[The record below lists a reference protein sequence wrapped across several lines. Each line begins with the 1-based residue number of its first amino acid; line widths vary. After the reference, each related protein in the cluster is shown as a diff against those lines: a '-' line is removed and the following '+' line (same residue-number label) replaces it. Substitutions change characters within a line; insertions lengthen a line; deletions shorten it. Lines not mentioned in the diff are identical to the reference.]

1 MQNTNY
7 KRYLKKMMRLERVV
21 NEYWDSLPKNMQ
33 EEIRV
38 KVYNEKSVNSINNKT
53 EDICK
58 KQQ

>member
-1 MQNTNY
+1 MQKTNY